1 MGWGWRGRM
10 ELEVMAQPPRQGQAQ
25 HPSSPAADVT
35 RARRRLS
42 EEGLLRSSPLLA
54 ADALP
59 DPQPS
64 SRSPCCPPIASRH
77 PPVALVADL
86 PGILRI
92 QSWGRGCRAMA
103 RRWPWSWRGRGPLG
117 SVAWMYFAS
126 LWWAEQLPW
135 PWRKFRAALLG
146 GLGICMIKDKSRGS
160 LGPFYF
166 PFSRPDVLRAEML
179 GMLLASAG
187 RSSLNPWLQKQAAA
201 GSDWDLNSS

>member
-1 MGWGWRGRM
+1 MG
-10 ELEVMAQPPRQGQAQ
+10 LEAMAQPPRQGQAQ

-64 SRSPCCPPIASRH
+64 SCSPCCPPITPRD
-77 PPVALVADL
+77 PPVAFVADL
-86 PGILRI
+86 LGTLRT
-92 QSWGRGCRAMA
+92 QSRGRGCRAMA
-103 RRWPWSWRGRGPLG
+103 QQWPWSQRGRGPLG
-117 SVAWMYFAS
+117 SVAWMYFLS

-146 GLGICMIKDKSRGS
+146 GLGICMIKE
-160 LGPFYF
+160 
-166 PFSRPDVLRAEML
+166 RAE
-179 GMLLASAG
+179 AAWAPFIFFFQAG
-187 RSSLNPWLQKQAAA
+187 RAQGRNAWDAARQCWEEQLKSLAPKAACCQLRL
-201 GSDWDLNSS
+201 GLKFKLRF